1 MGDDKMVDEF
11 GNPQQRAAVC
21 NSYFEKEATAGMEDY
36 IFSTPEGARKKSRE
50 IGFDGEIHSDKM
62 ADGTMMYFPA
72 KDEKTFQEWFDKN
85 DSHSASEEYE
95 DWGAE
100 DVTAAEYQGRKV
112 TLNKPFRTPGQNKK
126 FAVYTK
132 NESGN
137 VVIVRF
143 GDPNMEIKRD
153 DPERRKNFRSRHNC
167 DSPGPKWKARYWS
180 CYQWRSGAK
189 VKADEDC
196 GCGSDCC
203 DDTVEAN
210 DDPRSTPAPPKDR
223 KKGSKKNKPGSARPG
238 GKVTF
243 SEAVTNSLK
252 KKVKEHN
259 EKNERKVTLGML
271 KAVYRRGAGAYST
284 SHRPGVSRAA
294 WSMARVNAFLTLVRR
309 GRPANSKYTQDND
322 LLPKG
327 HPRKASEEQMFEEFI
342 SKMIRKDVFDNPG
355 EAMDRAKEMGLDG
368 IHSHEEDGMRV
379 FMPGKTHEEYME
391 KNQGED
397 IPPKR
402 EEVEGYKHKDD
413 EYMSDYHNGDSCPPG
428 QEMKNGRCQRVAVT
442 LDIDILDVE
451 TSIVATT
458 GETIV
463 RISGIAFHEGVNK
476 NSWGIRPQLAKRLAD
491 DMVGADVTLN
501 HPKAKAGRFTR
512 NMDGG
517 VDEAV
522 VGTVT
527 KGSYH
532 ERNNGYVVKYV
543 AEVRRPEL
551 FEALESGLW
560 MKTDYG
566 VSIGG
571 TGVPSEVI
579 EADVAGGRPTMW
591 FADDF
596 KFDHLAIVHRPA
608 YPEANIEKVERVKA
622 DENFKYQTAGS
633 EEQSKVNEMTDDV
646 NEIETMASEIEA
658 LKASLVLEKARI
670 AEFEAAETARA
681 EENRMELVRKASELG
696 LSGHDEFTTET
707 LESMIASWEA
717 SRPVVEEKVVEMAPV
732 EASVSSEAVVEE
744 KADEPVVANYLNG
757 QLVESSESLYARCY
771 NSWVNA
777 YNGVIATDETP
788 ALRYEELKN

>member
-1 MGDDKMVDEF
+1 MPTPKEGESKDDFMSRCMGDDKMVDEF

-21 NSYFEKEATAGMEDY
+21 SSYFEDKDKTAT
-36 IFSTPEGARKKSRE
+36 
-50 IGFDGEIHSDKM
+50 
-62 ADGTMMYFPA
+62 
-72 KDEKTFQEWFDKN
+72 
-85 DSHSASEEYE
+85 EEYE

-112 TLNKPFRTPGQNKK
+112 TLNKPFRTPGESKK

-132 NESGN
+132 NESGK

-189 VKADEDC
+189 VKADENC

-203 DDTVEAN
+203 DDEPVEAN
-210 DDPRSTPAPPKDR
+210 DDPRSTPAPKKDR
-223 KKGSKKNKPGSARPG
+223 IKGSPKNKKDSAKDSK
-238 GKVTF
+238 GKITF

-252 KKVKEHN
+252 KKVAEHN
-259 EKNERKVTLGML
+259 EKSDRKVTLGML
-271 KAVYRRGAGAYST
+271 KSVYRRGAGAYST

-294 WSMARVNAFLTLVRR
+294 WSMARVNAFLKLVRS
-309 GRPANSKYTQDND
+309 GRPSNSKYTQDND

-368 IHSHEEDGMRV
+368 IHTHEEDGMKV
-379 FMPGKTHEEYME
+379 YMPGKTHEEYME
-391 KNQGED
+391 KNQGKD

-402 EEVEGYKHKDD
+402 EEVEGYKKKD
-413 EYMSDYHNGDSCPPG
+413 EYMSDYGDTCPPG
-428 QEMKNGRCQRVAVT
+428 KEMRDGKCVRVAVT

-476 NSWGIRPQLAKRLAD
+476 NSWGIRPELAKRLAD

-532 ERNNGYVVKYV
+532 ERNGGYLVKYV

-579 EADVAGGRPTMW
+579 EAEVEGGRPTMW

-608 YPEANIEKVERVKA
+608 YPEANIEKVERIESNEK
-622 DENFKYQTAGS
+622 FKYQTAGS
-633 EEQSKVNEMTDDV
+633 VNQSKVNEMTEDI
-646 NEIETMASEIEA
+646 NEIENLASELEA
-658 LKASLVLEKARI
+658 LKASLVLKDARI
-670 AEFEAAETARA
+670 AEFEASEVARE
-681 EENRMELVRKASELG
+681 EENRMELVRQASDLG
-696 LSGHDEFTTET
+696 LSGHDDFSKET

-717 SRPVVEEKVVEMAPV
+717 SRPAPVEEKVVEMAPV
-732 EASVSSEAVVEE
+732 EASVSETPVEE
-744 KADEPVVANYLNG
+744 SVTEEPVVANYLNG
-757 QLVESSESLYARCY
+757 KLVESKESLYARCY
-771 NSWVNA
+771 NSWVKA
-777 YNGVIATDETP
+777 YNGFIASDESP
-788 ALRYEELKN
+788 ALTYEELKN